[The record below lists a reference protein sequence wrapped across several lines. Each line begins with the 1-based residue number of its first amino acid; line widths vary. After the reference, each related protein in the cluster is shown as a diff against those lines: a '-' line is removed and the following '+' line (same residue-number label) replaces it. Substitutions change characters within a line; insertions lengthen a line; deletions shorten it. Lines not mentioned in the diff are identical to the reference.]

1 MGSHKIHT
9 LTLPAEF
16 EIPNEFYSFT
26 PEENAL
32 LIKIGTQVIFSS
44 KKELLEL
51 QNDDYINNLKTELRT
66 FHEKELEEH
75 KIKLLLV
82 ENDNNNA
89 MKHQE
94 KTFDLVLKEK
104 ENMIH
109 FYKESMIRFDT
120 SLSEFKSIS
129 QQLQIE
135 LNAKNTEIAT
145 LKTNLY
151 EKMKEEAVKREE
163 LIQKIMDKKAQSTID
178 IGNRGEFLFQDI
190 ANETF
195 RDFPEYESEH
205 VAERGHLGDV
215 WLFFKDFNVLCDTKF
230 HKSKVG
236 KHHREQIKSDL
247 QRNTKFKFA
256 WLVSLETDINKF
268 GQAPFIFE
276 SIISENG
283 DKLYICYINNF
294 SNTENKNELLRSVWY
309 ACRTL
314 FYDVIEKQNENNELK
329 QLKVFKENTMKSLEH
344 MVRTSR
350 EMSDN
355 IKMLQ
360 QTKQALDDS
369 IRSMTNNNIVLS
381 IQDEHQEVIKKWWEN
396 TIQCSQGINMKTNK
410 IYKQFKKDN
419 SKSEI
424 TSTDF
429 KSCIQSFISIDD
441 IIQPKTKGGELEIKN
456 ISFILPV

>member
-1 MGSHKIHT
+1 MGSQKLHT

-82 ENDNNNA
+82 ENDNDNA

-120 SLSEFKSIS
+120 SLSELKSIS

-135 LNAKNTEIAT
+135 LNSKNTEIAT

-410 IYKQFKKDN
+410 IYKQFNK
-419 SKSEI
+419 I
-424 TSTDF
+424 H
-429 KSCIQSFISIDD
+429 
-441 IIQPKTKGGELEIKN
+441 L
-456 ISFILPV
+456 